1 MLTRLEVHGFKN
13 LVNVTVAFSPFTC
26 IAGANGV
33 GKSNLFDA
41 ITFLRALADRPL
53 MDAASAVRDEV
64 NRSTPLKSLFTS
76 GPNPFNE
83 MKFTAEMIVPL
94 NSTDDLGQPAKAA
107 ITFLRY
113 SLVLGLQ
120 KSADIQYGERL
131 FVKHEE
137 LTHINLGDAKSKLG
151 FEHSASWRRSA
162 VNGARRGG
170 AFISTDEKDGQ
181 TIVRLHQDG
190 NAGRA
195 REAVA
200 VQMPRTVLSTAN
212 AGECPT
218 VLLAR
223 REMQSWRL
231 LQLEPSALRNPD
243 SFNASAHIGPNGAHL
258 AATLHSL
265 SRKYRSSSNGN
276 ASNPVTQAIANRL
289 SELVEGIADV
299 RVDEDSKR
307 ELRTLEVIDRNGNV
321 HAARALSDG
330 TLRFLA
336 LSILEQDPESR
347 GLLCFEEPENGIN
360 PKRIE
365 AMLELL
371 KDLAMD
377 VHEEIG
383 PDNPLRQVIIN
394 THSPAVVANVLDS
407 DLLLACPTEH
417 VLDGHRYASVAYMW
431 LPDTWRS
438 AQSQGVPTMA
448 KGELLA
454 YLDPLAFGEDDASS
468 RNQPSITGDRDRR
481 PTRRVKNLFHDRYR
495 TLPFDQESVAP

>member
-13 LVNVTVAFSPFTC
+13 LVNVAVAFSPFTC

-64 NRSTPLKSLFTS
+64 NRSTPLKSLFTA
-76 GPNPFNE
+76 GQQPFNE
-83 MKFTAEMIVPL
+83 MKFTAEMIVPPT
-94 NSTDDLGQPAKAA
+94 STDDLGQPAKAA

-113 SLVLGLQ
+113 TLVLGLQ
-120 KSADIQYGERL
+120 VSDDFQYGERL
-131 FVKHEE
+131 VVKHEE
-137 LTHINLGDAKSKLG
+137 LSHINLGDAKSKLG
-151 FEHSASWRRSA
+151 FEHSTTWRKSA
-162 VNGARRGG
+162 VNGARRGAG
-170 AFISTDEKDGQ
+170 FISTAEKDGQ

-190 NAGRA
+190 NSGRA

-200 VQMPRTVLSTAN
+200 GQMPRTVLSTAN

-231 LQLEPSALRNPD
+231 LQLEPSALRNAD
-243 SFNASAHIGPNGAHL
+243 SFSAPAHIGPNGAHL

-265 SRKYRSSSNGN
+265 SRKYFGSSNGS
-276 ASNPVTQAIANRL
+276 ASNVVTQAIANRL
-289 SELVEGIADV
+289 SELVEGIAEV

-307 ELRTLEVIDRNGNV
+307 ELRTLEVIDRSGNI

-377 VHEEIG
+377 VHDEIG

-407 DLLLACPTEH
+407 DLLFACPTEH
-417 VLDGHRYASVAYMW
+417 VLDEHRYASVAYMW
-431 LPDTWRS
+431 LADTWRS
-438 AQSQGVPTMA
+438 AQTPDVPTLA

-454 YLDPLAFGEDDASS
+454 YLEPLAFGEDDSFSRTQSS
-468 RNQPSITGDRDRR
+468 IAVDPNRR
-481 PTRRVKNLFHDRYR
+481 KSRRVKHLFHDRHR
-495 TLPFDQESVAP
+495 TLPFDQESFTP

>member
-13 LVNVTVAFSPFTC
+13 LVNVAVAFSPFTC

-64 NRSTPLKSLFTS
+64 NRSTPLKSLFTA
-76 GPNPFNE
+76 GQYPFNE
-83 MKFTAEMIVPL
+83 MKFAAEMIVPL
-94 NSTDDLGQPAKAA
+94 TSTDDLGQPAKAA

-113 SLVLGLQ
+113 TLVLGLQ
-120 KSADIQYGERL
+120 VSDDFQYGERL
-131 FVKHEE
+131 VVKHEE
-137 LTHINLGDAKSKLG
+137 LSHINLGDAKSKLG
-151 FEHSASWRRSA
+151 FEHSATWRKSA
-162 VNGARRGG
+162 VNGARRAG
-170 AFISTDEKDGQ
+170 FISTAEKDGQ

-190 NAGRA
+190 NSGRA

-200 VQMPRTVLSTAN
+200 GQMPRTVLSTAN

-243 SFNASAHIGPNGAHL
+243 SFNAPTHIGPNGAHL
-258 AATLHSL
+258 AATLHAL
-265 SRKYRSSSNGN
+265 SRKYQGASNGN
-276 ASNPVTQAIANRL
+276 VANIVTQAIANRL

-307 ELRTLEVIDRNGNV
+307 ELRTLEVIDRSGNI

-336 LSILEQDPESR
+336 LSILEQDPGSR

-377 VHEEIG
+377 VYEEIG

-407 DLLLACPTEH
+407 DLLFACPTEH
-417 VLDGHRYASVAYMW
+417 VLDGYRYASVAYMW
-431 LPDTWRS
+431 LADTWRS
-438 AQSQGVPTMA
+438 LQTPGVPTLA

-454 YLDPLAFGEDDASS
+454 YLEPLAFGEDDTSS
-468 RNQPSITGDRDRR
+468 RNQPSITGDRDRQ

-495 TLPFDQESVAP
+495 TLPFDQESFSP

>member
-13 LVNVTVAFSPFTC
+13 LVNVAVAFSPFTC

-64 NRSTPLKSLFTS
+64 NRSTPLKSLFTA
-76 GPNPFNE
+76 GQYPFNE

-94 NSTDDLGQPAKAA
+94 TSTDDLGQPAKAA

-113 SLVLGLQ
+113 TLVLGLQ
-120 KSADIQYGERL
+120 VSEDVQYGERL
-131 FVKHEE
+131 VVKHEE
-137 LTHINLGDAKSKLG
+137 LSHINLGDAKSRLG
-151 FEHSASWRRSA
+151 FEHSAHWRKSA
-162 VNGARRGG
+162 VNGARRAG
-170 AFISTDEKDGQ
+170 FISTAEKDGQ
-181 TIVRLHQDG
+181 TIIRLHQDG
-190 NAGRA
+190 NSGRG

-218 VLLAR
+218 ALLAR

-243 SFNASAHIGPNGAHL
+243 SFNAPTHIGPNGEHL
-258 AATLHSL
+258 AATLHAL
-265 SRKYRSSSNGN
+265 SRRYQGASSVN
-276 ASNPVTQAIANRL
+276 ASNLVTQAIANRL
-289 SELVEGIADV
+289 SELVEGIANV
-299 RVDEDSKR
+299 RVDEDLTRK
-307 ELRTLEVIDRNGNV
+307 LRTLVVIDRSGNI

-336 LSILEQDPESR
+336 LSIIEQDPELR

-360 PKRIE
+360 PKCIE

-383 PDNPLRQVIIN
+383 PDNPHRQVIIN

-417 VLDGHRYASVAYMW
+417 VLDGHRYASVAFMW

-438 AQSQGVPTMA
+438 AQSPEVPTMA

-454 YLDPLAFGEDDASS
+454 YLDPLAFGEEDASS

-481 PTRRVKNLFHDRYR
+481 PARRVKNLFHDRYR
-495 TLPFDQESVAP
+495 SLPFDQESFSP

>member
-13 LVNVTVAFSPFTC
+13 LVNVAVSFSPFTC
-26 IAGANGV
+26 VAGANGV

-53 MDAASAVRDEV
+53 MDAASAVRDEA
-64 NRSTPLKSLFTS
+64 NRSTPLKSLFTA
-76 GPNPFNE
+76 GDRPFNE
-83 MKFTAEMIVPL
+83 MKFAAEMIVPK

-113 SLVLGLQ
+113 TLVLGLQ
-120 KSADIQYGERL
+120 ESADIQFGERL

-137 LTHINLGDAKSKLG
+137 LSHINLGDAKSKLG
-151 FEHSASWRRSA
+151 FEHSVSWRRSA
-162 VNGARRGG
+162 VNGARR
-170 AFISTDEKDGQ
+170 APFISTDEKDGQ

-265 SRKYRSSSNGN
+265 SRKYRSASNGN

-307 ELRTLEVIDRNGNV
+307 ELRTLQVVDRSGNI

-336 LSILEQDPESR
+336 LCILEQDPESR

-365 AMLELL
+365 AILQLL

-383 PDNPLRQVIIN
+383 PDNLLRQVIIN

-417 VLDGHRYASVAYMW
+417 VLDEHRFASVAFMW

-438 AQSQGVPTMA
+438 AQSPDVPTMA

-454 YLDPLAFGEDDASS
+454 YLEPLDFGDDDALSPGRSS
-468 RNQPSITGDRDRR
+468 NAVD
-481 PTRRVKNLFHDRYR
+481 PTKARSRRVKSLFQDRCR
-495 TLPFDQESVAP
+495 TLPFDQELSSS

>member
-1 MLTRLEVHGFKN
+1 MLTRLAVHGFKN
-13 LVNVTVAFSPFTC
+13 LVNVAVHFGPFTC

-53 MDAASAVRDEV
+53 MEAASAVRDESS
-64 NRSTPLKSLFTS
+64 RSTPLKSLFTA
-76 GPNPFNE
+76 GATPFDE
-83 MKFTAEMIVPL
+83 MMFTAEMIVPQT
-94 NSTDDLGQPAKAA
+94 STDDLGQPAKAA

-113 SLVLGLQ
+113 TLVLGLHE
-120 KSADIQYGERL
+120 AEDNQYGERL
-131 FVKHEE
+131 IVKREE
-137 LTHINLGDAKSKLG
+137 LSYINLGEAKSNLS
-151 FEHSASWRRSA
+151 FEHTNSWRRSA
-162 VNGARRGG
+162 VKGVRRGN
-170 AFISTDEKDGQ
+170 AFISTGEKDGQ

-190 NAGRA
+190 NSGRA

-218 VLLAR
+218 ALLAR

-243 SFNASAHIGPNGAHL
+243 SFNAPVHISPNGAHL
-258 AATLHSL
+258 ASTLYSL
-265 SRKYRSSSNGN
+265 SRKHHSAKNGKTSSN
-276 ASNPVTQAIANRL
+276 VTQAVANRL
-289 SELVEGIADV
+289 SDLVEDVAEV
-299 RVDEDSKR
+299 RVDEDAKR
-307 ELRTLEVIDRNGNV
+307 ELRTLEVVDRSGNV

-365 AMLELL
+365 SMLKLL
-371 KDLAMD
+371 KDLAVD
-377 VHEEIG
+377 VSEEIG

-394 THSPAVVANVLDS
+394 THSPAVVANVFDS
-407 DLLLACPTEH
+407 DLLMACPTEH
-417 VLDGHRYASVAYMW
+417 IKNGNRYKSVAYTW

-438 AQSQGVPTMA
+438 EQTPDVSTMA
-448 KGELLA
+448 KGELFA
-454 YLDPLAFGEDDASS
+454 YLEPLAFGEDSDFVPTQSS
-468 RNQPSITGDRDRR
+468 TVGNPQRKQSH
-481 PTRRVKNLFHDRYR
+481 RVKTLFHERHR
-495 TLPFDQESVAP
+495 SLPFPEEQFSS